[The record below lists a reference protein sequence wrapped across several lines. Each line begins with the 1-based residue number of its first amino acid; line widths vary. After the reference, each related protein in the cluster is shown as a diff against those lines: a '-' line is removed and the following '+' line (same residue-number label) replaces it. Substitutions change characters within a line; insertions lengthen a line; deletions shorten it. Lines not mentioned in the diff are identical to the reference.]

1 MRRKPLPP
9 TPAALDTVSDAQN
22 AVPLVPSPENDCCA
36 RLQDRLD
43 LEARDTAATWLDF
56 LRGLGLAE
64 EGPAGFSRGR
74 TDLEQDEL
82 ATRFLE
88 AVYGAEE
95 VRSTLREADAP
106 LAAATVANR
115 TESLISPWERQ
126 RDGHRSPEVWETRT
140 KNLLDWLVLLGIA
153 ADTKEGYTAPRTD

>member
-9 TPAALDTVSDAQN
+9 PPDAFETIRDAQG

-43 LEARDTAATWLDF
+43 LAARDTAATWLDF

-64 EGPAGFSRGR
+64 EGPAGFSRVR
-74 TDLEQDEL
+74 SEVDREQL

-88 AVYGAEE
+88 TVYGARE
-95 VRSTLREADAP
+95 VRAALLEADGSV
-106 LAAATVANR
+106 AAQSVASR
-115 TESLISPWERQ
+115 TESLVTPWERQ
-126 RDGHRSPEVWETRT
+126 RDGSRWREVWEARTRD
-140 KNLLDWLVLLGIA
+140 LLDWFVLLGLA
-153 ADTKEGYTAPRTD
+153 EEATGGYTARRTD